1 MYELTQPAKWYFW
14 KLYRCACF
22 CWGGA
27 QSTLSRQV
35 HWRSGDKSPV
45 TKWRETSTGVCFFQ
59 SKDLWKLIPE
69 SLKQKMFPAFSS
81 QVRGDRSRP
90 WLCSWGG
97 LCCPPRCHLWC
108 GSPLRCHGAALGVS
122 AMSVTHLYGG
132 GHVSKWPP
140 AQQPEVWEAMFSKH
154 LQGCAFLRLGVLGS
168 ERELIKCQM
177 SF

>member
-1 MYELTQPAKWYFW
+1 MYELTLPAKWYFW

-35 HWRSGDKSPV
+35 RWRSGDKSPL
-45 TKWRETSTGVCFFQ
+45 TKWRETSTGVWFFQ

-81 QVRGDRSRP
+81 QVRGDGSRP
-90 WLCSWGG
+90 WPCSWGG

-108 GSPLRCHGAALGVS
+108 SSPLGCHGAALGVS
-122 AMSVTHLYGG
+122 AMSVTLLYGG
-132 GHVSKWPP
+132 TCKQAAPSPAARGVGSHVLQTSTGLCL
-140 AQQPEVWEAMFSKH
+140 PEA
-154 LQGCAFLRLGVLGS
+154 GCAWFWEGDN
-168 ERELIKCQM
+168 
-177 SF
+177 